1 MERREY
7 YLLASRAACTVLAV
21 ASFAIGPPLSRNTL
35 VAEAFV

>member
-7 YLLASRAACTVLAV
+7 CLMASRAACTVLAV
-21 ASFAIGPPLSRNTL
+21 ASFAIGPQISRSTL